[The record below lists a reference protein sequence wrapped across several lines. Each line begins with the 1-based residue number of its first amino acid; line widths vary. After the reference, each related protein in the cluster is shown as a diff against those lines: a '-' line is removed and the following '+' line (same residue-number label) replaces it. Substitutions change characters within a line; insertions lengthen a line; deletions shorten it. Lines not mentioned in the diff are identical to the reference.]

1 MRKRNDKKKVTTT
14 ALKIPSCFYFGLA
27 AFIIDYHKRA
37 KVEFMK
43 EFHIKIL

>member
-37 KVEFMK
+37 KVKFMK
-43 EFHIKIL
+43 EFHVKFF